1 MVTIPL
7 SSINFS
13 YYKSYADVTIK
24 TTFSDLHWVPH
35 KIEDKFT

>member
-24 TTFSDLHWVPH
+24 TFSDLHWVPH
-35 KIEDKFT
+35 KIGDKFT